1 MDLSDGAPV
10 TTSRGGCR
18 GRTQKFLTPAAKSFV
33 AGTSPPGRL
42 KRDVVTSAPGKS
54 GCGEQA
60 AEVAAGGQTAAP
72 SGAVTLYPARGAGSA
87 VSGATGAD
95 EQHYGARK
103 FS

>member
-1 MDLSDGAPV
+1 MGRPSPRHGAAV
-10 TTSRGGCR
+10 R
-18 GRTQKFLTPAAKSFV
+18 GRTQKFLTSAAKSFV
-33 AGTSPPGRL
+33 AGISPPGRL

-72 SGAVTLYPARGAGSA
+72 SGAVTLHPARGAGSA

-95 EQHYGARK
+95 EQHYGGRK

>member
-1 MDLSDGAPV
+1 M
-10 TTSRGGCR
+10 TS
-18 GRTQKFLTPAAKSFV
+18 AAKTFV

-72 SGAVTLYPARGAGSA
+72 SGA
-87 VSGATGAD
+87 TGAD